1 MRQRREIR
9 TFEEYF
15 NSCWTW
21 QCWVDLSESSN
32 QRWVR
37 Q

>member
-1 MRQRREIR
+1 MRQRREI
-9 TFEEYF
+9 TSEESI
-15 NSCWTW
+15 NTCWTW
-21 QCWVDLSESSN
+21 QCWVDLCESSN